1 MLKKDQAVC
10 LRTVNYSET
19 SQVLTL
25 FAKKAGKIDAIAK
38 GSKRPKSKFDG
49 PVEILAFGD
58 IVYSPAR
65 SAKLAILTEFQQQPV
80 FMQLRTNLFAI
91 NCSLFAAELLNSL
104 THPYDPH
111 PDLFNAFLQFLRDVQ
126 DSENDLNALTL
137 LIVFQ
142 LALLSLVGSKPVLRS
157 CVNCKRPFD
166 GKWPE
171 AYFSSPA
178 NGLICN
184 DCEFSF
190 ANKIRL
196 IKSAAACLAEMK
208 LIAKAPKQTV
218 NQIEKVL
225 IYHFTELL
233 HKPPKMAKYFLK

>member
-1 MLKKDQAVC
+1 MLKKDRAVC

-19 SQVLTL
+19 SQILTL

-49 PVEILAFGD
+49 PVEIFAIGD

-65 SAKLAILTEFQQQPV
+65 SAKLATLTEFQQQPV

-111 PDLFNAFLQFLRDVQ
+111 PDLFDTFLQFLRDVQ
-126 DSENDLNALTL
+126 DSENDLNALTF

-142 LALLSLVGSKPVLRS
+142 LTLLSLVGSKPVLRS

-166 GKWPE
+166 GKWSE
-171 AYFSSPA
+171 TYFSSLA

-184 DCEFSF
+184 DCEISF
-190 ANKIRL
+190 TDKIHL
-196 IKSAAACLAEMK
+196 TKPTAACLTEMK
-208 LIAKAPKQTV
+208 LIAKAPQQTV
-218 NQIEKVL
+218 NEVEKVL